1 MLGTISRYY
10 HWLHGKWPAG
20 TVEKLPVVGE
30 DGLTNVSGVRIVGDL
45 SGVPLLKFSSET
57 GTRAVQGIF
66 AESSFPGERSSKAD
80 DVYDLVIIGAG
91 VSGISA
97 AMEAK
102 KAGLKYLLVEAS
114 QIFSTVANFPKAK
127 PIFTYPTE
135 MTPSGGIQY
144 GEQSGVKE
152 SLLEDMQRQ
161 VDESGIEITR
171 GRIEKIEKS
180 GKVFQLV
187 NANSKEGET
196 WKALRVIVGIG
207 RSGNFRKMGVP
218 GEEMDKVMNRLHDP
232 KDYAGKD
239 VMVVGGGDSAAE
251 AAIALAACG
260 AKVTMSYRK
269 PELNRPKPENVEK
282 VMELAADPCAEVA
295 VDKPT
300 SERVTTAASSDMR
313 EGEPGCLNLEL
324 GTAPTKITGDAVF
337 IKGNDGEER
346 EIKNDAV
353 FAMIGREAPLDFF
366 RKSKVSI
373 TGDWSFKA
381 VVGLVAFLGLMAFLY
396 HLKAYKTF
404 LGIPDTNLWLIFAQ
418 KGWFPFNLPTLGAE
432 GGVLHT
438 IMKAASTDPGFSFA
452 FLYTAVIVTFGIKR
466 IKRRKTPYVRRQTLT
481 LMALQV
487 IPLFLI
493 PYIVL
498 PVLYNMGAFTS
509 GGIGQWFGMTFL
521 SDGQGGDPNQF
532 WRAFGFILAWPLF
545 IYNIFTSAPIW
556 GWIVLG
562 FIQTFVII
570 PLIVR
575 RWGKGAYCGW
585 ICSCGAMAETLG
597 DTHRHKMPHGP
608 ISNKLNMIGQAIL
621 AIAFLLLI
629 LRVIGWVTPWDGF
642 DKAVAGFIDG
652 NEFFSYKVMI
662 DLWIAGAIGYGLY
675 FHYSGRAWC
684 RFACPLA
691 ALMHIYARFSQFRIF
706 TEKKKCISCN
716 VCTSVCH
723 QGIDIMNFA
732 NKGLPMEDPECVRCS
747 ACVQSCPTGVLSF
760 GRYDGKGKTILDKL
774 AASPVQMREANEL
787 SPVDKLL
794 AAGK

>member
-1 MLGTISRYY
+1 MIERYY

-30 DGLTNVSGVRIVGDL
+30 DGITSVSGVRIVGDL

-57 GTRAVQGIF
+57 GAKAVQAIL
-66 AESSFPGERSSKAD
+66 AESSFPGERSSKAE
-80 DVYDLVIIGAG
+80 DVYDIVIIGAG

-102 KAGLKYLLVEAS
+102 KAGLRYLLIEAS
-114 QIFSTVANFPKAK
+114 QIFSTVTNFPKGK

-144 GEQSGVKE
+144 GERSSIKE

-161 VDESGIEITR
+161 VDESGIEMTH
-171 GRIEKIEKS
+171 GRVEKIEKS
-180 GKVFQLV
+180 GGVFQLV
-187 NANSKEGET
+187 NSNST
-196 WKALRVIVGIG
+196 ADPPWKALRVVVAIG
-207 RSGNFRKMGVP
+207 RSGNFRKLGVP
-218 GEEMDKVMNRLHDP
+218 GEGLDKVVNRLHDP
-232 KDYAGKD
+232 KDYAGQQ

-260 AKVTMSYRK
+260 ANVTLCYRK

-282 VMELAADPCAEVA
+282 VMELVKDPCADVA
-295 VDKPT
+295 VDQPS
-300 SERVTTAASSDMR
+300 SERVTTAASSEMR
-313 EGEPGCLNLEL
+313 ELGPGCLNLEL
-324 GTAPTKITGDAVF
+324 GTIATRITEDAVF
-337 IKGNDGEER
+337 IQGKDGVER
-346 EIKNDAV
+346 ELQNDAV

-366 RKSKVSI
+366 RKSKVRI
-373 TGDWSFKA
+373 TGDWSIRA
-381 VVGLVAFLGLMAFLY
+381 VIGLIAFLGVMVFLY

-404 LGIPDTNLWLIFAQ
+404 LGIENTNLWQIFAS
-418 KGWFPFNLPTLGAE
+418 KGWFPFNIPVLGAE
-432 GGVLHT
+432 GGLLSTVL
-438 IMKAASTDPGFSFA
+438 KSASTDPGFTFA
-452 FLYTAVIVTFGIKR
+452 FLYTAIIVVFGIRR
-466 IKRRKTPYVRRQTLT
+466 IQRRKTPYVRRQTLT
-481 LMALQV
+481 LMAFQV

-498 PVLYNMGAFTS
+498 PVLYHNGAFSS

-545 IYNIFTSAPIW
+545 IYNIFTEAPIW

-608 ISNKLNMIGQAIL
+608 IANRLNMIGQGVL
-621 AIAFLLLI
+621 AIAFILLG
-629 LRVIGWVTPWDGF
+629 LRVIGWVTPWEGF
-642 DKAVAGFIDG
+642 DKAVSGFIDT
-652 NEFFSYKVMI
+652 NELFSYKVLI
-662 DLWIAGAIGYGLY
+662 DLWLAGAIGYGLY

-691 ALMHIYARFSQFRIF
+691 ALMHLYARFTQFRIF
-706 TEKKKCISCN
+706 AEKKKCISCN

-747 ACVQSCPTGVLSF
+747 ACVQSCPTGVLKF
-760 GRYDGKGKTILDKL
+760 GRINASGDVTYDSLV
-774 AASPVQMREANEL
+774 ASPVQLREQ

-794 AAGK
+794 ASS

>member
-1 MLGTISRYY
+1 MIGFIGRYY

-30 DGLTNVSGVRIVGDL
+30 GGITNVSGVRIVGDL

-57 GTRAVQGIF
+57 GAKAVQGIL
-66 AESSFPGERSSKAD
+66 AESNFPAERSSKAE
-80 DVYDLVIIGAG
+80 DVYDVVIVGAG

-102 KAGLKYLLVEAS
+102 KAGLRYLLVEAS

-144 GEQSGVKE
+144 GERSGVKE

-161 VDESGIEITR
+161 VSESGVEITT

-180 GKVFQLV
+180 GGVFQLV
-187 NANSKEGET
+187 NANSKDGQF

-207 RSGNFRKMGVP
+207 RSGNFRKLGVP
-218 GEEMDKVMNRLHDP
+218 GEDMDKVMNRLHDP

-260 AKVTMSYRK
+260 AKVTLSYRK

-282 VMELAADPCAEVA
+282 VLELAKDPCAEVA
-295 VDKPT
+295 VDKPS
-300 SERVTTAASSDMR
+300 SERVTTAASSEMR
-313 EGEPGCLNLEL
+313 EGAPGCLNLEL
-324 GTAPTKITGDAVF
+324 GTAPTRITGSAVF
-337 IKGNDGEER
+337 IKAKDGAEK
-346 EIKNDAV
+346 EIQNDAV
-353 FAMIGREAPLDFF
+353 FAMIGREAPLGFF

-373 TGDWSFKA
+373 TGDWSMKA
-381 VVGLVAFLGLMAFLY
+381 VIGLVLFMAVMTFLY

-404 LGIPDTNLWLIFAQ
+404 LGIENTNWWQTFAS
-418 KGWFPFNLPTLGAE
+418 KGWFPFNIPVFGAE

-438 IMKAASTDPGFSFA
+438 ILKSASSDPGFTFA
-452 FLYTAVIVTFGIKR
+452 FLYTSIIVVFGLKR
-466 IKRRKTPYVRRQTLT
+466 IKRRKTPYVRRQTFT
-481 LMALQV
+481 LMAFQV
-487 IPLFLI
+487 VPLFLL
-493 PYIVL
+493 PYIVF
-498 PVLYNMGAFTS
+498 PFLYHNGVFTN
-509 GGIGQWFGMTFL
+509 GGLGEWFGMTFL
-521 SDGQGGDPNQF
+521 SNGQGGDPNQF

-545 IYNIFTSAPIW
+545 IYNIFTEAPIW

-608 ISNKLNMIGQAIL
+608 IANKLNMIGQGVL
-621 AIAFLLLI
+621 AIAFILLA
-629 LRVIGWVTPWDGF
+629 LRIVGWVTPWDGF
-642 DKAVAGFIDG
+642 DKAVTGFIDK
-652 NEFFSYKVMI
+652 NELLSYKVLI
-662 DLWIAGAIGYGLY
+662 DLWLAGAIGYGLY

-747 ACVQSCPTGVLSF
+747 ACVQSCPTGVLKF
-760 GRYDGKGKTILDKL
+760 GRYTGSGDIAYDSL
-774 AASPVQMREANEL
+774 AASPVEMQEQT
-787 SPVDKLL
+787 PIDKLL
-794 AAGK
+794 ASHKA

>member
-1 MLGTISRYY
+1 MIARYY

-20 TVEKLPVVGE
+20 TIEKLPVVGE
-30 DGLTNVSGVRIVGDL
+30 DGQTNVSGVRIVGDL

-57 GTRAVQGIF
+57 GARAVQAILS
-66 AESSFPGERSSKAD
+66 ESSFPGERSTKAD

-97 AMEAK
+97 AMEAQ
-102 KAGLKYLLVEAS
+102 KAGLRYLLVEAS
-114 QIFSTVANFPKAK
+114 QIFSTVANFPKGK

-135 MTPSGGIQY
+135 MAPSGGIQY
-144 GEQSGVKE
+144 GERSSIKE
-152 SLLEDMQRQ
+152 SLLQDMQRQ
-161 VDESGIEITR
+161 VDEAGIEITN
-171 GRIEKIEKS
+171 GRIEKIQKS
-180 GKVFQLV
+180 GGVFQLV
-187 NANSKEGET
+187 NANSEEGET
-196 WKALRVIVGIG
+196 WKALRVVVGIG
-207 RSGNFRKMGVP
+207 RSGNFRKLGVP
-218 GEEMDKVMNRLHDP
+218 GESMDKVMNRLHDP
-232 KDYAGKD
+232 KDYAGKH

-260 AKVTMSYRK
+260 ANVTLSYRK
-269 PELNRPKPENVEK
+269 SELNRPKPENVEK
-282 VMELAADPCAEVA
+282 VLELAKDPCAEVA
-295 VDKPT
+295 VDRPS
-300 SERVTTAASSDMR
+300 SERVTTAASSEMR
-313 EGEPGCLNLEL
+313 EGKPGCLNLEL
-324 GTAPTKITGDAVF
+324 GTAPTRITGDAVF
-337 IKGNDGEER
+337 IKGKDGAET

-373 TGDWSFKA
+373 IGDWSVKA
-381 VVGLVAFLGLMAFLY
+381 VIGFIAFMVVMAFLY

-404 LGIPDTNLWLIFAQ
+404 LGIENTNLWQIFAS
-418 KGWFPFNLPTLGAE
+418 KGWFPFNIPVSGAD
-432 GGVLHT
+432 GGVLYT
-438 IMKAASTDPGFSFA
+438 ILKTASTDPGFTFA
-452 FLYTAVIVTFGIKR
+452 FLYTAIIVIFGIKR
-466 IKRRKTPYVRRQTLT
+466 IKRRKTAYVRRQTLT
-481 LMALQV
+481 LMAFQV

-493 PYIVL
+493 PYIIF
-498 PVLYNMGAFTS
+498 PILYHNGVFTS
-509 GGIGQWFGMTFL
+509 GGLGQWFGMTFL
-521 SDGQGGDPNQF
+521 SDGHGGDPNQF

-545 IYNIFTSAPIW
+545 IYNIFTEAPIW

-608 ISNKLNMIGQAIL
+608 IANRLNMIGQAIL
-621 AIAFLLLI
+621 AMAFILLA

-642 DKAVAGFIDG
+642 DKAVSGFIDK
-652 NEFFSYKVMI
+652 NELLSYKVLV
-662 DLWIAGAIGYGLY
+662 DLWLAGAIGYGLY

-691 ALMHIYARFSQFRIF
+691 ALMHIYARFTQFRIF
-706 TEKKKCISCN
+706 AEKKKCISCN

-747 ACVQSCPTGVLSF
+747 ACVQSCPTGVLKF
-760 GRYDGKGKTILDKL
+760 GRFNAAGDVIYDSL
-774 AASPVQMREANEL
+774 AASPVQMREQT
-787 SPVDKLL
+787 PVDKLL
-794 AAGK
+794 ASS